1 MRSPISVRSEVG
13 KLETVLLHRP
23 GVELENLM
31 PDYLSHQLFDDIP
44 YLVYAQQEHDSFA
57 CILRQCGV
65 NVVYLKDLLCE
76 AVNRGGVREEL
87 VNDYVREAHLYG
99 SYMQE
104 AVKEY
109 LLALPTDKLFDA
121 MAGGV
126 RKSQIPKLTKY
137 HLVDYAQ
144 EEFPFYAESM
154 PNLYFT
160 RDPFACLGNGVIISH
175 MANEIRQRETLFADY
190 IFRYHPIYK
199 NVPHWYERSNR
210 WSIEGGDTLVLNERT
225 MAVGMS
231 ERTSPQAVEDMAEK
245 VLAADM
251 GVEQILVIDLPK
263 FRTFMHLDTVM
274 TMVDVDKFVVH
285 PNIQRSMRSFLLTKG
300 DGKRKL
306 TITETNRPID
316 EALREVME
324 LDRITL
330 IRCGG
335 ASTIDAAREQ
345 WNDGAN
351 TLAVAPGEIITY
363 IRNHVTNSI
372 LRDHGI
378 TVHEIPSSELSRGRG
393 GPRCMSMP
401 LVRDGI

>member
-1 MRSPISVRSEVG
+1 MDSPISVRSEVG
-13 KLETVLLHRP
+13 KLKTVLLHRP

-44 YLVYAQQEHDSFA
+44 YLVYAQQEHDTFA
-57 CILRQCGV
+57 CVLRQCGV
-65 NVVYLKDLLCE
+65 NVMYLKDLLCE
-76 AVNRGGVREEL
+76 AVDRGGVREEL
-87 VNDYVREAHLYG
+87 AADYVGEARLYG
-99 SYMQE
+99 SYMQA

-109 LLALPTDKLFDA
+109 LLALPTDKMFDA
-121 MAGGV
+121 MVGGV
-126 RKSQIPKLTKY
+126 RKSQIEKLTKY

-144 EEFPFYAESM
+144 EDFPFYAESM

-160 RDPFACLGNGVIISH
+160 RDPFACLGSGVILSR
-175 MANEIRQRETLFADY
+175 MANDIRQRETLFADY
-190 IFRYHPIYK
+190 IFRYHPVYK
-199 NVPHWYERSNR
+199 NVPRWYERTRS
-210 WSIEGGDTLVLNERT
+210 WPMEGGDVLVLNEST
-225 MAVGMS
+225 MAVGLS
-231 ERTSPQAVEDMAEK
+231 ERTSPQAVEDMAEM
-245 VLAADM
+245 LFAARM
-251 GVEQILVIDLPK
+251 GVEKILVIDLPK

-274 TMVDVDKFVVH
+274 TMVDADKFVVH
-285 PNIQRSMRSFLLTKG
+285 PNIQRSMGSFLLTPG
-300 DGKRKL
+300 DGKRKVN
-306 TITETNRPID
+306 IAETGLPID
-316 EALREVME
+316 EALREVMG

-351 TLAVAPGEIITY
+351 TLAVAPGEVITY
-363 IRNHVTNSI
+363 VRNHVTNSI

-401 LVRDGI
+401 LVRDDI

>member
-1 MRSPISVRSEVG
+1 MDSPISVRSEVG
-13 KLETVLLHRP
+13 KLKTVLLHRP

-44 YLVYAQQEHDSFA
+44 YLVYAQQEHDTFA

-65 NVVYLKDLLCE
+65 NVMYLKDLLCE
-76 AVNRGGVREEL
+76 AVDRGGVREEL
-87 VNDYVREAHLYG
+87 AADYVGEARLYG
-99 SYMQE
+99 SYMQA

-109 LLALPTDKLFDA
+109 LLALPTDKMFDA
-121 MAGGV
+121 MVGGV
-126 RKSQIPKLTKY
+126 RKSQIEKLTKY

-144 EEFPFYAESM
+144 EDFPFYAESM

-160 RDPFACLGNGVIISH
+160 RDPFACLGSGVILSR
-175 MANEIRQRETLFADY
+175 MANDIRQRETLFADY
-190 IFRYHPIYK
+190 IFRYHPVYK
-199 NVPHWYERSNR
+199 NVPRWYERTRS
-210 WSIEGGDTLVLNERT
+210 WPMEGGDVLVLNEGT
-225 MAVGMS
+225 MAVGLS
-231 ERTSPQAVEDMAEK
+231 ERTSPQAVEDMAEM
-245 VLAADM
+245 LFAARM
-251 GVEQILVIDLPK
+251 GVEKLLVIDLPK

-274 TMVDVDKFVVH
+274 TMVDADKFVVH
-285 PNIQRSMRSFLLTKG
+285 PNIQRSMGSFLMTPG
-300 DGKRKL
+300 DGKRKVS
-306 TITETNRPID
+306 IAETGLPID
-316 EALREVME
+316 EALREVMG

-351 TLAVAPGEIITY
+351 TLAVAPGEVITY
-363 IRNHVTNSI
+363 VRNHVTNSI

-401 LVRDGI
+401 LVRDDI

>member
-1 MRSPISVRSEVG
+1 MESPISVRSEVG
-13 KLETVLLHRP
+13 KLKTVLLHRP

-44 YLVYAQQEHDSFA
+44 YLIYAQQEHDTFA

-76 AVNRGGVREEL
+76 AVNRAGVREEL

-137 HLVDYAQ
+137 HLVDHAQ
-144 EEFPFYAESM
+144 EDFPFYAESM

-199 NVPHWYERSNR
+199 NVPHW
-210 WSIEGGDTLVLNERT
+210 
-225 MAVGMS
+225 
-231 ERTSPQAVEDMAEK
+231 
-245 VLAADM
+245 
-251 GVEQILVIDLPK
+251 
-263 FRTFMHLDTVM
+263 
-274 TMVDVDKFVVH
+274 
-285 PNIQRSMRSFLLTKG
+285 
-300 DGKRKL
+300 
-306 TITETNRPID
+306 
-316 EALREVME
+316 
-324 LDRITL
+324 
-330 IRCGG
+330 
-335 ASTIDAAREQ
+335 
-345 WNDGAN
+345 
-351 TLAVAPGEIITY
+351 
-363 IRNHVTNSI
+363 
-372 LRDHGI
+372 
-378 TVHEIPSSELSRGRG
+378 
-393 GPRCMSMP
+393 
-401 LVRDGI
+401 